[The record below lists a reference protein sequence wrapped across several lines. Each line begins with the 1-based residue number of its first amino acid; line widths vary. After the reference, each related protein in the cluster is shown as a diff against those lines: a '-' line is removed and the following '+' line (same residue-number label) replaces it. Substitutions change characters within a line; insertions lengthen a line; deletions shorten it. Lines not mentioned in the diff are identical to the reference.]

1 MLLKPHEI
9 LGIDY
14 TVDTDRSHY
23 QEDLDNFRNRLEGS
37 AKNLLN
43 SIDRDSTVL
52 ANLNSLFS
60 QLYLSPAVGFNR
72 EECINLTL
80 DLSFELLTKDYAL
93 EASQRLLS
101 ESEKLKISYKTLEII
116 MKIYEYEHITIE
128 SITDHLEIY
137 KIQTE
142 RVNKWVLGKD
152 PTGLL
157 FINIFLVNR
166 YRDTNDGLNFK
177 EFKSQYTEE
186 EFKELFWI
194 KPVYLYEFDSLV
206 YFTKCNYFEDPSTT
220 DFILNSNK
228 KVIGFIDS
236 QIDHFERFSKKS
248 VGRSKINETPAEL
261 KTVTGLKYF
270 YEVTWEGSLA
280 PYCFANRAQDILED
294 KIFKDP
300 DLLENL
306 KESYRKS
313 VAGSVF
319 EFSSKVQ
326 INLEEVEDNFANFYK
341 YLIFR
346 KAEDNK
352 DFDKMSVR
360 EYTSFIFSMVDIESW
375 AVFNK
380 KDNPHKEL
388 WDSFDKGDIDSKFL
402 STIPYEVFI
411 NNPEKR
417 IDLSKGI
424 LYFEDFTKEWT
435 IEINS
440 VTLEETEI
448 HIINFPEIHIYN
460 V

>member
-14 TVDTDRSHY
+14 TVNTDRSHY
-23 QEDLDNFRNRLEGS
+23 QEDLDKFRKRLEGS
-37 AKNLLN
+37 VAKNLLK
-43 SIDRDSTVL
+43 SIDRDPTVL

-72 EECINLTL
+72 EECIELTL
-80 DLSFELLTKDYAL
+80 DLSFELLTKDFPL

-101 ESEKLKISYKTLEII
+101 ESKKLKVSYKTLEII
-116 MKIYEYEHITIE
+116 MKIYEHIAIE

-137 KIQTE
+137 KIQME
-142 RVNKWVLGKD
+142 RVNRWVLGKD

-166 YRDTNDGLNFK
+166 YNNDGLDFK
-177 EFKSQYTEE
+177 EFKNQYTEE

-236 QIDHFERFSKKS
+236 QINHFERFSKKS
-248 VGRSKINETPAEL
+248 VGRPRINDAPTEL

-270 YEVTWEGSLA
+270 YDVPWEGYQ
-280 PYCFANRAQDILED
+280 PYCFANRAQNILED

-300 DLLENL
+300 DLLKDL

-360 EYTSFIFSMVDIESW
+360 EYTSFMFAMIDIESW
-375 AVFNK
+375 AVFDE

-388 WDSFDKGDIDSKFL
+388 WDSFDRGDIDSKFL

-435 IEINS
+435 VEINS
-440 VTLEETEI
+440 VTPEEIEGKY
-448 HIINFPEIHIYN
+448 PEIHIYN